1 MEGGHHVVKKQT
13 SVRLPFSNNEADLI
27 LLPICSSLIAH
38 NSTLGNGFPTWE
50 NMMFTCNNN
59 NIRSNTRLIIMY
71 IIRFE
76 NLLYVLSCLDSH
88 ILHYP
93 DMLQGKLTHMS
104 PYKCMHMM
112 LHIWKY
118 NQMRMYVRIL
128 LHMMKCNCHD
138 TFSCK

>member
-1 MEGGHHVVKKQT
+1 MEGEHHVVKKQT

-76 NLLYVLSCLDSH
+76 NLWHDA
-88 ILHYP
+88 
-93 DMLQGKLTHMS
+93 
-104 PYKCMHMM
+104 
-112 LHIWKY
+112 
-118 NQMRMYVRIL
+118 MRMQISIKSERKNVFIGE
-128 LHMMKCNCHD
+128 
-138 TFSCK
+138 SQE